1 MQFRHYGSFI
11 QLTFSKFFLPVN
23 CFLVE
28 EDAELTLID
37 AAHHESADDILSAA
51 QKLGKPITRI
61 VLTHAHGDHMGAV
74 DRLKQALPD
83 VRILISE
90 RDDKLWKGN
99 KELEPG
105 EPQSPIRMFPV
116 NWIRTKP
123 DLLLRDG
130 DTVGSLIAV
139 HSPGHTPGSMSFL
152 DTRSGVLFAGDAFQ
166 TKGGIAV
173 SGTFKLLFPFPA
185 LATWNKQVALQSA
198 RKLRELAPSLLAV
211 GHGDALRDPIEAME
225 RAISEAGM

>member
-1 MQFRHYGSFI
+1 MQIRHYGSFI

-37 AAHHESADDILSAA
+37 AAHQESADDILSAA

-105 EPQSPIRMFPV
+105 EPQSPIRMFSV
-116 NWIRTKP
+116 NWIRAKP
-123 DLLLRDG
+123 DLLLHDG

-211 GHGDALRDPIEAME
+211 GHGDVLRDPVEGME
-225 RAISEAGM
+225 MAISEAGM